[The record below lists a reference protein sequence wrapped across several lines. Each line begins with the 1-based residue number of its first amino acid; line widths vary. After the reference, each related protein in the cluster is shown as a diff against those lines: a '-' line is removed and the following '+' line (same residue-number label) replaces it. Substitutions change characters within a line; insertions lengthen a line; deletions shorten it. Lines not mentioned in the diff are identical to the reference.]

1 MVNSMCVNFT
11 LIKRKKRKK
20 GMFPRPNQIDMLMVN
35 KSQDKSVHIQ
45 RMGKNNS
52 RNEMIMWN
60 LALLNTLDKKII
72 LEGRDFSM
80 VAMCHHIA
88 HSSFY

>member
-35 KSQDKSVHIQ
+35 ESQDKSVHIQ
-45 RMGKNNS
+45 RMGK
-52 RNEMIMWN
+52 
-60 LALLNTLDKKII
+60 II
-72 LEGRDFSM
+72 LEM
-80 VAMCHHIA
+80 K
-88 HSSFY
+88 